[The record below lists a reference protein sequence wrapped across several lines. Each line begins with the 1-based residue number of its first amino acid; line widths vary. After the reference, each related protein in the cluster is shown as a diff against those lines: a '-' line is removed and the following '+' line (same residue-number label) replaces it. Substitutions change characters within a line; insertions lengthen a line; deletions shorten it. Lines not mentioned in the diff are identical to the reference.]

1 MRRALLALPL
11 VLLAVGCASSPLP
24 DGDDVVDRGLR
35 EVWTTFQDG
44 VRAADAGALEALVD
58 PDPTRDYGA
67 DDAPRAI
74 LDLVALDADLR
85 DAILSTRAQDLRQE
99 EEDLFAFVYEV
110 SGSDDEGNTYES
122 GVYVYFRTTDEGRA
136 YLSGMLAA
144 G

>member
-1 MRRALLALPL
+1 MRLSSLLLLLA
-11 VLLAVGCASSPLP
+11 VLLAGCASAPLP

-44 VRAADAGALEALVD
+44 VRASDADALDALVD
-58 PDPTRDYGA
+58 PDPPDRFDTDGVVRGVLDMA
-67 DDAPRAI
+67 SLDPDFRA
-74 LDLVALDADLR
+74 ALLA
-85 DAILSTRAQDLRQE
+85 TRAQDLRQE
-99 EEDLFAFVYEV
+99 EEDVFAFVYEV

-136 YLSGMLAA
+136 YLVGMLAA